1 MFDDRKNI
9 DGDLMIRSILEDAQ
23 EPVPERIWERV
34 EAGLDQKARRKVTA
48 LWWRRSAVTGAV
60 AAAVAAIMILGPS
73 SEPDILVPAVS
84 DNGLIAVVE
93 PETAAAAEE
102 SFEVLIAKAPEV
114 MIPGNA
120 AVVMP
125 IAEQASHVSETVAVL
140 ENIDA
145 QEAVDIRET
154 VDIKEAESDETA
166 VRFPDEWDKT
176 EEADEKDKGIRT
188 SFVVSG
194 ITGTNGNT
202 SSAGKSFVQ
211 RPQFST
217 SPITTGIKENNTNS
231 TYGIPLSVGAGVRM
245 DLSQKWS
252 LGIGLN
258 WSFLSRR
265 FSGTYTKVGNDGQE
279 TLSISSDIRNT
290 QHYLGIPLNLYYNIA
305 SNRNINFYA
314 YAGGAAEICLADR
327 YEILNS
333 PIVHKENPKGIQLS
347 SNLGIGVEFML
358 GKHIGLYVDP
368 SLRYYFDNGQPK
380 SIRTVQPLMLGFEMG
395 ARFRL

>member
-48 LWWRRSAVTGAV
+48 LWWRRSAVAGAV
-60 AAAVAAIMILGPS
+60 AAAVAAIMILEPS
-73 SEPDILVPAVS
+73 SEPDILVPTVS
-84 DNGLIAVVE
+84 DNGLIAVVG

-102 SFEVLIAKAPEV
+102 GPEVLIAEAPEV
-114 MIPGNA
+114 MIP
-120 AVVMP
+120 
-125 IAEQASHVSETVAVL
+125 AETAHPVPVSETVAVR

-145 QEAVDIRET
+145 QEVADIRET
-154 VDIKEAESDETA
+154 VDTQEAESDETA

-176 EEADEKDKGIRT
+176 EEADEKGKGIRT

-202 SSAGKSFVQ
+202 SSAGKNFIQ

-217 SPITTGIKENNTNS
+217 SPIKTGIKENNTTS

-279 TLSISSDIRNT
+279 TLSVSSDIRNT

-314 YAGGAAEICLADR
+314 YAGGTAEICLADR

-358 GKHIGLYVDP
+358 GKHMGLYVDP

-380 SIRTVQPLMLGFEMG
+380 SIRTVQPLMLGFEIG